1 MESKYYTPEIE
12 EFHVGFEYETLE
24 PIRDNSGR
32 TSWNKWT
39 IKNAPTRLAGIHN
52 IYFEGKEEKI
62 RVKHLDR
69 EDIESLGFEHYNGL
83 IYRKAGTPYELIINF
98 KRKVKDSI
106 TIREL
111 IGDKWFELVV
121 FPARNKSELRRILKQ
136 IGI

>member
-1 MESKYYTPEIE
+1 MEKYYTPELE
-12 EFHVGFEYETLE
+12 EFHVGFEYEELDPDYQGQSDGKQWK
-24 PIRDNSGR
+24 PIKLSKEGLISIATN
-32 TSWNKWT
+32 WK
-39 IKNAPTRLAGIHN
+39 
-52 IYFEGKEEKI
+52 YFQEY
-62 RVKHLDR
+62 RVKTLDR

-121 FPARNKSELRRILKQ
+121 FPARNKSELKKILKQ